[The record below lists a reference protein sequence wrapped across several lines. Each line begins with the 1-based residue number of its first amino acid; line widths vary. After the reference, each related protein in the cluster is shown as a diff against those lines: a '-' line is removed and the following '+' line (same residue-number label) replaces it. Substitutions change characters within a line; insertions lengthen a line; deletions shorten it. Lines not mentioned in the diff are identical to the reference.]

1 MSHGAPKLCSTISL
15 MKPLNGVK
23 VIDLTHMLAGPY
35 AGMVL
40 ADLGAEVVKV
50 EPLGSGEMTRG
61 LLKND
66 PNYSFKNFGAY
77 FLTLNRNKK
86 SVSIDL
92 KNKKGL
98 EVFYDLV
105 RSADVVLNNF
115 SAGVVSKLKIDFENL
130 SSINPKIITCSIT
143 GFGETGPHS
152 TRPAYDQIVQAYSGG
167 MSITGKDSN
176 SPTRAGIPIGDLG
189 SGLYSVIGILSALYS
204 REKTQKGQH
213 IDLSL
218 LDVQISL
225 LTYMATMQTLSG
237 IDPEPIGNAHF
248 VHVPYNSFTTS
259 DGYVVIAVITDEFW
273 QSLKSVVNV
282 GSLDDSKYDSS
293 IDRLKNQ
300 AFIENELN
308 KVLSTQ
314 TSGYW
319 IDKLNKAK
327 VPCAPINKFSD
338 ALNDEQ
344 VKHRNMI
351 VEVEHPDG
359 GFVKMPG
366 NPVKMSYTNEESY
379 SSPPHLGTDTRE
391 ILKNWSK
398 YEDDKIESLENEK
411 IIQSID

>member
-1 MSHGAPKLCSTISL
+1 

-167 MSITGKDSN
+167 MSITGKDAK

-189 SGLYSVIGILSALYS
+189 SGLYSVVGILSALYS

-259 DGYVVIAVITDEFW
+259 DGFVVIAVITDEFW

-282 GSLDDSKYDSS
+282 GSLDDSKFDSS

-314 TSGYW
+314 TSDHW

-379 SSPPHLGTDTRE
+379 SSPPHLGTNTRE

-398 YEDDKIESLENEK
+398 YQDDEIEILEKEK

>member
-1 MSHGAPKLCSTISL
+1 

-50 EPLGSGEMTRG
+50 EPLGSREMTRG

-167 MSITGKDSN
+167 MSITGKDAK

-259 DGYVVIAVITDEFW
+259 DGFVVIAVITDEFW
-273 QSLKSVVNV
+273 QSLKSVVNID
-282 GSLDDSKYDSS
+282 SLDDSKFDSS

-314 TSGYW
+314 TSDHW

-351 VEVEHPDG
+351 GEVEHPDG

-379 SSPPHLGTDTRE
+379 SSPPHLGTDTR
-391 ILKNWSK
+391 
-398 YEDDKIESLENEK
+398 
-411 IIQSID
+411 

>member
-1 MSHGAPKLCSTISL
+1 

-66 PNYSFKNFGAY
+66 PDYSFKNFGAY

-105 RSADVVLNNF
+105 RSADIVLNNF
-115 SAGVVSKLKIDFENL
+115 SAGVVRKLKIDFENL
-130 SSINPKIITCSIT
+130 SAINPKIITCSIT

-167 MSITGKDSN
+167 MSITGKDAK

-259 DGYVVIAVITDEFW
+259 DGFVVIAVITDEFW
-273 QSLKSVVNV
+273 KSLKSVVNV
-282 GSLDDSKYDSS
+282 DSLDDPKFDSS

-300 AFIENELN
+300 SFIENELN
-308 KVLSTQ
+308 KTLSTQ
-314 TSGYW
+314 TSDHW
-319 IDKLNKAK
+319 IEKLNKAK
-327 VPCAPINKFSD
+327 VPCGPINKFSD

-379 SSPPHLGTDTRE
+379 SSPPHLGTNTRE

-398 YEDDKIESLENEK
+398 YGEDKIKDLEKEN

>member
-1 MSHGAPKLCSTISL
+1 

-167 MSITGKDSN
+167 MSITGKDAK

-189 SGLYSVIGILSALYS
+189 SGLYSVVGILSALYS

-259 DGYVVIAVITDEFW
+259 DGFVVIAVITDEFW

-282 GSLDDSKYDSS
+282 GSLDDSKFDSS

-314 TSGYW
+314 TSDYW

-379 SSPPHLGTDTRE
+379 SSPPHLGTNTRE

-398 YEDDKIESLENEK
+398 YQDDEIEILEKEK

>member
-1 MSHGAPKLCSTISL
+1 

-98 EVFYDLV
+98 EIFYDLV

-115 SAGVVSKLKIDFENL
+115 SAGVVTKLKIDFENL

-167 MSITGKDSN
+167 MSITGKDAK

-259 DGYVVIAVITDEFW
+259 DGFVVIAVITDEFW
-273 QSLKSVVNV
+273 KSLKSVVNV
-282 GSLDDSKYDSS
+282 GSLDDSKFDSS

-314 TSGYW
+314 TSDHW

>member
-1 MSHGAPKLCSTISL
+1 

-115 SAGVVSKLKIDFENL
+115 SAGVVSKLKIDFESL

-167 MSITGKDSN
+167 MSITGKDAE

-259 DGYVVIAVITDEFW
+259 DGYIVIAVITDEFW
-273 QSLKSVVNV
+273 QSLKSVLNV
-282 GSLDDSKYDSS
+282 GSLDDSRFDSS

-300 AFIENELN
+300 SFIENELN

-338 ALNDEQ
+338 ALSDEQ

>member
-1 MSHGAPKLCSTISL
+1 

-167 MSITGKDSN
+167 MSITGKDAK

-259 DGYVVIAVITDEFW
+259 DGFVVIAVITDEFW

-282 GSLDDSKYDSS
+282 GSLDDSKFDSS

-300 AFIENELN
+300 AFIEDELN

-314 TSGYW
+314 TSDHW

-379 SSPPHLGTDTRE
+379 SSPPHLGTNTRE
-391 ILKNWSK
+391 ILKNWSN
-398 YEDDKIESLENEK
+398 YQEDEIESLENEK

>member
-1 MSHGAPKLCSTISL
+1 MSHCASELCSTISL
-15 MKPLNGVK
+15 MMPLFGVK

-66 PNYSFKNFGAY
+66 PNFSFKNFGAY

-167 MSITGKDSN
+167 MSITGKDAK

-259 DGYVVIAVITDEFW
+259 DGFVVIAVITDEFW

-282 GSLDDSKYDSS
+282 GTLDDSKFDSS

-314 TSGYW
+314 TSDHW

-379 SSPPHLGTDTRE
+379 SSPPHLGTNTRE

-398 YEDDKIESLENEK
+398 YQDDEIESLENEK